1 MLYLSEQHS
10 APMKRNEINGMSR
23 PFSYGKH
30 SFLSRIFKI
39 LDTDDSAKGVMI
51 AVSLPEQNS
60 FLYFNSAFQLFLG
73 NTIDELQEQSWKFW
87 FQKICPQEA
96 LMVKSRVKNFFS
108 TPFDRNDLILKYHL
122 NNEANN
128 LIYIRH
134 EIILHKLESCTM
146 AINYFYDISEKERIE
161 NCLQIKRGY
170 ELADDGNGVAT
181 ISSREKEVLKLV
193 AEGYSSKQIADILFI
208 SNHTA
213 ISHRKH
219 LIEKFQVKNTAQL
232 IKRASKVMEL

>member
-1 MLYLSEQHS
+1 
-10 APMKRNEINGMSR
+10 MKRNEINGISK
-23 PFSYGKH
+23 PLCYAKH

-39 LDTDDSAKGVMI
+39 LDTADSTNSVMI
-51 AVSLPEQNS
+51 AVSIPEQS
-60 FLYFNSAFQLFLG
+60 GFLYFNSAFQLFLG
-73 NTIDELQEQSWKFW
+73 DKIDWLQEQSWQFW

-108 TPFDRNDLILKYHL
+108 APFDRNDLTLKYHL
-122 NNEANN
+122 YDKANT

-134 EIILHKLESCTM
+134 EIFLHKLESCTV
-146 AINYFYDISEKERIE
+146 AINYFYDISERERLE
-161 NCLQIKRGY
+161 KYLQIKRGY
-170 ELADDGNGVAT
+170 ELVNEGNSVT
-181 ISSREKEVLKLV
+181 PISSREKEVLKLV
-193 AEGYSSKQIADILFI
+193 AEGYSSKQVADILFI

-232 IKRASKVMEL
+232 IKKASKIMEL